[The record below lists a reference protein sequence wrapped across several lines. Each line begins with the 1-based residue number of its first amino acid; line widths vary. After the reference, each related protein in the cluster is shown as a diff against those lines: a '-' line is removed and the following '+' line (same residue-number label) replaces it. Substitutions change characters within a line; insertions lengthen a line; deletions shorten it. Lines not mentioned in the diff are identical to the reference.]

1 MPNPRRQM
9 VKYRKI
15 SSDLMESMIMAVK
28 GLRHLTSMSHYSY
41 GHVITYTIFRE
52 TSYAFALFML

>member
-1 MPNPRRQM
+1 
-9 VKYRKI
+9 
-15 SSDLMESMIMAVK
+15 MAVK